1 MITAG
6 EHRTI
11 AHTCQLSGGICAVIS
26 LALALLCLT
35 RALSGQW
42 EALAGLAVSAWLLW
56 AANRS
61 FSDADQHHSHAAT
74 LQEHTS

>member
-1 MITAG
+1 MTAE

-11 AHTCQLSGGICAVIS
+11 AHTSQLAGSICAVVS
-26 LALALLCLT
+26 FALVLLCLT

-42 EALAGLAVSAWLLW
+42 DALIGLPVAAWLLW

-61 FSDADQHHSHAAT
+61 FTDADQHHSHAAT
-74 LQEHTS
+74 LHETS